1 MKEAQSFIATNMKE
15 NRCLHERKR
24 RPKEL
29 TRATAE
35 MQEHQSIPIS
45 TIIGID

>member
-1 MKEAQSFIATNMKE
+1 MATNMKE
-15 NRCLHERKR
+15 NGWLHERKR
-24 RPKEL
+24 RPKGL

-35 MQEHQSIPIS
+35 IQEHQSIPIS